1 MVESN
6 LIIPISVLGVGFVAA
21 VSIGSIAWYNSKRP
35 PGWESKERPDFVPK
49 VDKDDLIADVSK
61 TCALMKKLG
70 HCPLPRRNFK
80 GLIFNFLFEFYP
92 QV

>member
-1 MVESN
+1 MAEPN

-35 PGWESKERPDFVPK
+35 PGWETKERPDFVPE

-61 TCALMKKLG
+61 SKSK
-70 HCPLPRRNFK
+70 
-80 GLIFNFLFEFYP
+80 
-92 QV
+92 

>member
-1 MVESN
+1 MVEHN

-49 VDKDDLIADVSK
+49 VDKDDLIADVSDS
-61 TCALMKKLG
+61 
-70 HCPLPRRNFK
+70 K
-80 GLIFNFLFEFYP
+80 GK
-92 QV
+92 